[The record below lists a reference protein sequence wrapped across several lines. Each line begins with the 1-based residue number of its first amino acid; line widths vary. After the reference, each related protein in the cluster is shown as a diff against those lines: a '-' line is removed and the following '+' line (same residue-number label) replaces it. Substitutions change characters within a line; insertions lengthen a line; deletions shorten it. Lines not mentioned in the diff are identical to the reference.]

1 MLSDAPSDPKVEIAH
16 VLTMDMVEYSTLL
29 ITEQTR
35 MMGELTRVV
44 KSTLRFRRAEAEAI
58 AQCPPIHR
66 SGETNRPG
74 PGQGYSA

>member
-1 MLSDAPSDPKVEIAH
+1 MLSDAPSDPKIEIAH
-16 VLTMDMVEYSTLL
+16 VLTMDLVEYSTLL

-35 MMGELTRVV
+35 VMGATISARG
-44 KSTLRFRRAEAEAI
+44 SGAI

-66 SGETNRPG
+66 SGETNRLG